1 MKEERYF
8 YVPGASE
15 NGELPQ
21 DEAVHALRV
30 LRLKEGDSI
39 FLMDGEG
46 TFYKAEVTLATNKHC
61 AYRVLETMPQQRS
74 WRGHLHIA
82 TAPTKMMER
91 MEWMAEK
98 ATEIGVDEFS
108 FLECQFSERR
118 QMRADRIEKIVVAA
132 TKQSRK
138 AWKPIVNDM
147 QSFRSFIEQPRE
159 GLKFICH
166 CYDEIER
173 KDLFE
178 TLKSLESLGSLKTT
192 KVPVP
197 VPIPVPALAPSVGCD
212 SVGCG
217 SVGCDSVATTSTVPA
232 LAPSV
237 GCDSVGCDSVGCD
250 SVATTSIVP
259 ITVLIGPEGD
269 FSIEEVRLAME
280 HGFQSVSLGSQRLRT
295 ETAALSAVMIMQLSN
310 KL

>member
-8 YVPGASE
+8 YVPEADKLT
-15 NGELPQ
+15 ELPH
-21 DEAVHALRV
+21 DEAQHAIRV
-30 LRLKEGDSI
+30 LRLKEGDTI
-39 FLMDGEG
+39 YLMDGKG
-46 TFYKAEVTLATNKHC
+46 TFYKAEVTMVSSKHC
-61 AYRVLETMPQQRS
+61 AYNIMETMPQQRP
-74 WRGHLHIA
+74 WQGRLHIA
-82 TAPTKMMER
+82 MAPTKMMER
-91 MEWMAEK
+91 TEWMAEK

-118 QMRADRIEKIVVAA
+118 NMRTDRIDKIVVAA

-138 AWKPIVNDM
+138 AWKPVVNDL

-178 TLKSLESLGSLKTT
+178 TLKSLESLGSLKAT

-197 VPIPVPALAPSVGCD
+197 VNL
-212 SVGCG
+212 
-217 SVGCDSVATTSTVPA
+217 
-232 LAPSV
+232 
-237 GCDSVGCDSVGCD
+237 
-250 SVATTSIVP
+250 
-259 ITVLIGPEGD
+259 TVLVGPEGD
-269 FSIEEVRLAME
+269 FSIDEVKLAME
-280 HGFQSVSLGSQRLRT
+280 HGYISTSLGSQRLRT
-295 ETAALSAVMIMQLSN
+295 ETAALSAVMIMQLAN